1 MAESAWE
8 AEWQVGFRA
17 NSPEELL
24 VALVVRD
31 LLHGSSFDV
40 EHESGNL
47 EVDYLVG
54 DEPGDGLY
62 SLLVTARVEGV
73 EDRQVVQ
80 GLTERLL
87 EELVVEAE
95 SLVESRR
102 ALASIDFGALA
113 FRPVPEHEER
123 WDLVVP
129 DWLAP
134 DGAEVPFGFR
144 PALVETGE
152 WWPSDAELD
161 EYGRIVLVPDSSTA
175 RLFAI
180 PAPES
185 HGISPDTGT
194 LPVVQ

>member
-1 MAESAWE
+1 MAESTWE
-8 AEWQVGFRA
+8 AGWEVGFRA
-17 NSPEELL
+17 TSPEELL

-40 EHESGNL
+40 EHESGDL

-54 DEPGDGLY
+54 DETSDGIY

-73 EDRQVVQ
+73 EDRKALQE
-80 GLTERLL
+80 LTERLL
-87 EELVVEAE
+87 EELVAEAE
-95 SLVESRR
+95 SLVERR
-102 ALASIDFGALA
+102 QALASIDLGSLA
-113 FRPVPEHEER
+113 FKPVPEHEER

-144 PALVETGE
+144 PELVSTGE
-152 WWPSDAELD
+152 WWPTDAELD

-185 HGISPDTGT
+185 DPMSSDDGS
-194 LPVVQ
+194 LPVA